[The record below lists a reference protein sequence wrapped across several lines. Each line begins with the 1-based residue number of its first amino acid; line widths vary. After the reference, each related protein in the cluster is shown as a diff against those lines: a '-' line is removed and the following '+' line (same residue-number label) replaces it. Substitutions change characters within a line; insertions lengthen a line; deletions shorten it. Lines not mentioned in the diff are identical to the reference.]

1 MNKNDALVAIS
12 AALETVLKQPTA
24 ITPETDLIEEGILD
38 SLDGM
43 VFLLEIETLTGKK
56 FPDDIDLVKEGYYRI
71 PKLLSLLSD

>member
-1 MNKNDALVAIS
+1 MNKNDALAAIS
-12 AALETVLKQPTA
+12 TALETVLKQPTA

-56 FPDDIDLVKEGYYRI
+56 FPDDIDLVKEGYYKI
-71 PKLLSLLSD
+71 PKLLSLLID

>member
-1 MNKNDALVAIS
+1 MNKKDALAAIS

-56 FPDDIDLVKEGYYRI
+56 FPDDIDLVKEGYYKI